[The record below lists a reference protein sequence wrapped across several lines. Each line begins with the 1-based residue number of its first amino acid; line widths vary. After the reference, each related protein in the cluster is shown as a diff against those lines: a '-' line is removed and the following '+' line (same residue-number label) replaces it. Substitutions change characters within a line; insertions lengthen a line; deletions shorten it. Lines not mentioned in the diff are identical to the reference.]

1 MKIVFDNIAFSNQI
15 SGGISVVW
23 QELESRFL
31 KQQDNDIMVLEYK
44 NGERNILHKKI
55 DLSSTRMCLQEL
67 FLFLSGLGIYYSL
80 SQCSYYYANFLII

>member
-23 QELESRFL
+23 QELESKFL

-55 DLSSTRMCLQEL
+55 DLSSARMCYQEL
-67 FLFLSGLGIYYSL
+67 PI
-80 SQCSYYYANFLII
+80 SQQLDVLHF